1 VVSWRLWNAPSD
13 YAKLLR
19 RLQQRRCAETGAR
32 LWKTCEVDHRVPL
45 FRVWREHRDM
55 EWPVLLSF
63 WGLPNLQVI
72 NRDAHTAKCAA
83 EAGTR
88 RRAILPAAR
97 PRESGDPVLGPGFP
111 LARE

>member
-1 VVSWRLWNAPSD
+1 MPQTTRPSPRNGQL
-13 YAKLLR
+13 KR
-19 RLQQRRCAETGAR
+19 VQRHRCADTGGR
-32 LWKTCEVDHRVPL
+32 LWKTAEVDHRVPL

-55 EWPVLLSF
+55 DWPSLLSF

-88 RRAILPAAR
+88 RRIVDEITA
-97 PRESGDPVLGPGFP
+97 
-111 LARE
+111 